1 MAETQTETANLDKVL
16 KRVRQLIDRA
26 NAPVAEGATEEE
38 RAGAEREARQAQ
50 EMADA
55 LMLKYAIDAAQAR
68 ESTPAQQ
75 RVRPVTLT
83 VPMGRYNEMFWV
95 SQSMANAIARHTR
108 CLVSPK
114 NVWDSNTHEYVMKVY
129 GFQADVKFFEVMFTS
144 LQLHMLGVL
153 LPKVQTEQSLE
164 QNCVRLHHAGY
175 NWLQIA
181 ELYGWRKVDMAY
193 RSGPAELLEIKVPFE
208 HRETGQISPAT
219 TVGGIY
225 KRAYYRGIEATGQQP
240 VKVAAGTLESFRL
253 SAAQGYLTELKS
265 RLRQIETGRLAGS
278 GLILKSSMDEVR
290 AMYDADHPK
299 VNLDASRALPCPK
312 CEKAKSGH
320 CREHPRGSYRMV
332 SFSDAGY
339 AAGAA
344 HARSADLNPAAGA
357 GRKAEIG

>member
-1 MAETQTETANLDKVL
+1 MNENQTETANLDKVL

-26 NAPVAEGATEEE
+26 NAPVAEGATPEE
-38 RAGAEREARQAQ
+38 RDGAEREARQAQ

-55 LMLKYAIDAAQAR
+55 LMLRYALDEAQAR
-68 ESTPAQQ
+68 ATTPAQA
-75 RVRPVTLT
+75 RIRPVTLT

-95 SQSMANAIARHTR
+95 SQSMANAVARHTR
-108 CLVSPK
+108 CMVSPR
-114 NVWDSNTHEYVMKVY
+114 NIWDSDTHEYVMKVY
-129 GFQADVKFFEVMFTS
+129 GFQYDVKFFEVMFTS

-164 QNCVRLHHAGY
+164 ANCVRLHHAGY

-181 ELYGWRKVDMAY
+181 ELYGWHKVDMTY
-193 RSGPAELLEIKVPFE
+193 RYGPPELLAVKVPFE
-208 HRETGQISPAT
+208 HRDGRVSPAT

-225 KRAYYRGIEATGQQP
+225 KRAYYRGIEATGEAP

-253 SAAQGYLTELKS
+253 SAASGYLAELRARLS
-265 RLRQIETGRLAGS
+265 RIESGRMAGL

-299 VNLDASRALPCPK
+299 PKESAGQLPCHK
-312 CEKAKSGH
+312 CEAAKSGH
-320 CREHPRGSYRMV
+320 CREHPRGSYRTV

-339 AAGAA
+339 AAGAR
-344 HARSADLNPAAGA
+344 HARTADLNPAAGA
-357 GRKAEIG
+357 GRKSEIG